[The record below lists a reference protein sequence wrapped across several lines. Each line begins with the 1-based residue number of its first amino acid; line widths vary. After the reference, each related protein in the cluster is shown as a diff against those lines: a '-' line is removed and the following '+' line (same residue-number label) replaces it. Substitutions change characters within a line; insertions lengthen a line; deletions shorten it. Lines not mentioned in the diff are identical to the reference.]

1 MSLIVRRGV
10 PIAILAVLAS
20 VFAGWSA
27 GAEGSCAA
35 SGHPG
40 GDWPTLGQNLSNSR
54 SQALETS
61 IGTGN
66 VGTLEMAWEFSPADQ
81 AATGQIQSTPVV
93 AEGCVYITTSSGYV
107 FALNADTGALV
118 WHKRVEETV
127 ADVCCGGTLFAPAVH
142 NGVAYINVSHN
153 PTSSTDMKGP
163 YVLALN
169 SQTGDLI
176 WKSEQVAWEDGSYT
190 NSSAVYF
197 DGMIF
202 IGISN
207 PEMEPNQTGG
217 FALVDASPVCSA
229 AGVAAC
235 ASPVDGAT
243 GGSIIK
249 RTRTIPDD
257 QYAANYGGGSIWSTP
272 AIDPVT
278 KYAFV
283 GTGQPAP
290 WMGNESEFTNAIVK
304 IDLDRTRAT
313 FGQIVGARKGQW
325 DSEVR
330 PDMPI
335 PYVDVDMAASPTLYV
350 DATGQQMV
358 AALQKSGWVHAGYT
372 RHMSNAWSIP
382 VAPYGWALGNY
393 ASTATDG
400 KGNVF
405 AHGTYPGQVFSLN
418 GTTGLPNWV
427 APAVTFLGANP
438 LTYTNGVVYLADGKG
453 FLNAFDA
460 ETGVLLV
467 HRPML
472 ADTGAV
478 CLNAGGG
485 VSIARNTVYAV
496 CGDGEVGFS
505 IGPTDSAS
513 GWLIAYRL
521 PA

>member
-1 MSLIVRRGV
+1 MKHIARRGV
-10 PIAILAVLAS
+10 PLAAFAIVAS
-20 VFAGWSA
+20 LFVGAPASAAGT
-27 GAEGSCAA
+27 CAA
-35 SGHPG
+35 AAHPG
-40 GDWPTLGQNLSNSR
+40 GDWPSLGQDLSNSR
-54 SQALETS
+54 SQPLETT
-61 IGTGN
+61 IGTTN
-66 VGTLEMAWEFSPADQ
+66 VGTLTAAWEFNPADQ

-93 AEGCVYITTSSGYV
+93 AEGCVYITTSSGWV
-107 FALNADTGALV
+107 FALDADTGALA
-118 WHKRVEETV
+118 WNRRVEETV
-127 ADVCCGGTLFAPAVH
+127 AEVCCGGTLFAPAVRD
-142 NGVAYINVSHN
+142 GVAYINVSHN
-153 PTSSTDMKGP
+153 PTSSTDHKGP
-163 YVLALN
+163 YVIALN
-169 SQTGDLI
+169 SQTGDVI
-176 WKSEQVAWEDGSYT
+176 WKSEQVAWEDGAYT

-207 PEMEPNQTGG
+207 PEMDANQTGG
-217 FALVDASPVCSA
+217 FALVDASSACSA
-229 AGVAAC
+229 AGVAIC
-235 ASPVDGAT
+235 TTPVTGAT
-243 GGSIIK
+243 GGTIIK

-257 QYAANYGGGSIWSTP
+257 QWAAGYGGGSIWSTP
-272 AIDPVT
+272 AIDPVA
-278 KYAFV
+278 KFAFV
-283 GTGQPAP
+283 GTGQPSP
-290 WMGNESEFTNAIVK
+290 WMGNESEFTNAMIK

-313 FGQIVGARKGQW
+313 FGEIVGARKGQW

-335 PYVDVDMAASPTLYV
+335 PYIDVDMAASPTLYT

-382 VAPYGWALGNY
+382 VAPYGFALGNY

-400 KGNVF
+400 KGNIF

-427 APAVTFLGANP
+427 APAITVLGANP
-438 LTYTNGVVYLADGKG
+438 PTYTNGVVYLADGKG

-460 ETGVLLV
+460 TTGVLLL

-472 ADTGAV
+472 LDAGAV

-505 IGPTDSAS
+505 IGPTDAAP